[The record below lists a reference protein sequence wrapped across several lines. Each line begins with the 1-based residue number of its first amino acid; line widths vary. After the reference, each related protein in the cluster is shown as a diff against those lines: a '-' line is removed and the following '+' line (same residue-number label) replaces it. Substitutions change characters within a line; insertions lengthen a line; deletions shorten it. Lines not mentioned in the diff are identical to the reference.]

1 MFHIYK
7 RDDNGNETE
16 LKFIK
21 TESTKQDAIK
31 ICRELNTEY
40 LGTAYAPYCYFEKW
54 SYQIIFNRF

>member
-40 LGTAYAPYCYFEKW
+40 LGTAYAPYCYFEK
-54 SYQIIFNRF
+54 